1 MTAKKA
7 PAKKAAPA
15 KTAKPAAKKAAPAAK
30 KATKPVAAAAAADEE
45 LVFTRP
51 ESMVDRATHYCPGCH
66 HGIAHRLV
74 AELLDELELTE
85 NTVAVS
91 SIGCS
96 VFLYNYIKVDTVE
109 APHGRAPAVATG
121 VKRARGDKFVFT
133 YQGDG
138 DLASIGMAEI
148 MHAAN
153 RGERLTVVFVN
164 NTVYGMTGGQ
174 MAPTTLIGQKTTTC
188 PGGRCKDREGAPIRM
203 SEIIA
208 QLGGV
213 AYCARGSLDSVKNI
227 RQAKK
232 YLKRAFQIQKDGIG
246 FSFVEL
252 LSGCPTNWRMSALA
266 ANKRITE
273 EMIPY
278 FPLGVYRDV
287 ADGTCGST
295 VAPEGGK

>member
-1 MTAKKA
+1 MTKA
-7 PAKKAAPA
+7 QKAAPKA
-15 KTAKPAAKKAAPAAK
+15 SPKASKSAANAA
-30 KATKPVAAAAAADEE
+30 EE

-51 ESMVDRATHYCPGCH
+51 AAMADRATHYCPGCH
-66 HGIAHRLV
+66 HGIAHRMV
-74 AELLDELELTE
+74 AELLDEMDLADKTI
-85 NTVAVS
+85 AAS

-96 VFLYNYIKVDTVE
+96 VFLYNYVKVDTVE
-109 APHGRAPAVATG
+109 SPHGRAPAVATG
-121 VKRARGDKFVFT
+121 IKRARPDKFVFT

-153 RGERLTVVFVN
+153 RGERITVVFVN

-188 PGGRCKDREGAPIRM
+188 PGGRCKDREGSPIRM
-203 SEIIA
+203 AEIIA
-208 QLGGV
+208 QLGGT
-213 AYCARGSLDSVKNI
+213 AFCARGSLDSVKNI

-232 YLKRAFQIQKDGIG
+232 YMRQAFEAQTSGQG
-246 FSFVEL
+246 FGFVEIL
-252 LSGCPTNWRMSALA
+252 AGCPTNWRMTPLA

-278 FPLGVYRDV
+278 FPLGVYKDLE

-295 VAPEGGK
+295 IATSVAGGK